1 MSDPRPAIL
10 NDQPMKLGVFASN
23 CSGGL
28 SMTGAPRTLEITW
41 DHQRE
46 IAQKADR
53 LGFEAIVPIARWKGF
68 GGDTNFNGRS
78 FETFTWAAGLA
89 SVTENISIVSTTHV
103 ATIDPVVAAKMA
115 ATVDHISG
123 GRFGLN
129 LVMGWFKP
137 EMAMMQCQLLGH
149 DERYAYGAE
158 WFDFVE
164 QLWARTEPFDVH
176 TTFFDAVGCESQPKP
191 LQAPRPVIINAGN
204 SPAGVAFSAKYADI
218 NFLAST
224 DLDQMAAYTADVKKK
239 AREEHQRDLRT
250 MTAAIVIARDT
261 EAEAKQV
268 YDQILEKGDWPGAE
282 NLMGILG
289 IESQSFS
296 EQIQKF
302 KERFITGW
310 GTMPLVGTPEQ
321 VVEGFQGMAK
331 SGMEG
336 VLMGFLDYSEEID
349 YFGEKVLPLMREAGL
364 RK

>member
-1 MSDPRPAIL
+1 MSDPGPALL

-28 SMTGAPRTLEITW
+28 SMTEAPRTLEITW
-41 DHQRE
+41 EHQKE
-46 IAQKADR
+46 IARKIDD

-68 GGDTNFNGRS
+68 GGNTNFNGRS

-89 SVTENISIVSTTHV
+89 EATKNISVVSTTHV

-129 LVMGWFKP
+129 VVMGWFTP

-149 DERYAYGAE
+149 DERYGYGAE
-158 WFDFVE
+158 WLDFLE
-164 QLWARTEPFDVH
+164 QLWTRTEPFDFDG
-176 TTFFDAVGCESQPKP
+176 TFFHAVGCESEPKP
-191 LQAPRPVIINAGN
+191 LQTPRPFIINAGN

-218 NFLAST
+218 NFFASP
-224 DLDQMAAYTADVKKK
+224 DLEQMATYTANVKQL
-239 AREEHQRDLRT
+239 AREEHRRDIRT
-250 MTAAIVIARDT
+250 MTAAIVICRDT
-261 EAEAKQV
+261 EAEAKRV
-268 YDQILEKGDWPGAE
+268 YDEILEKGDWPGAD
-282 NLMGILG
+282 NLMSILG
-289 IESQSFS
+289 VQSESFS

-321 VVEGFQGMAK
+321 VVEGFAGMAK

-336 VLMGFLDYSEEID
+336 ALLGFLDYSEEID
-349 YFGEKVLPLMREAGL
+349 HFGENVLPLMREAGL
-364 RK
+364 RN